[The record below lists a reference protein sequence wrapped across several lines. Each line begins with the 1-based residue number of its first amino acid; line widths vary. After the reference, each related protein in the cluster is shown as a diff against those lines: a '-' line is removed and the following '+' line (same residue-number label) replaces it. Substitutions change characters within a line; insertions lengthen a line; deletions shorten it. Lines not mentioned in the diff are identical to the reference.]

1 MNWENMPLLIILVL
15 AVIGD
20 NQSVALAALVLLLI
34 KLLGLTAWFPS
45 IETHGL
51 NIGIT
56 IMTMAVL
63 TPLAQGRISLGEMM
77 SAFKTQSGLIA
88 IVIGIFVSWVATQG
102 MHFLKASPEATT
114 ALIVGTIGG
123 VCFLHGLAVGPLI
136 AGGFVAMI
144 INALN
149 SFKQ

>member
-1 MNWENMPLLIILVL
+1 MNWENMPLVVILVL

-20 NQSVALAALVLLLI
+20 NQSVSLAVAALLII
-34 KLLGLTAWFPS
+34 KLTGCTAWLPS

-56 IMTMAVL
+56 ILTMAVL
-63 TPLAQGRISLGEMM
+63 TPLAQGRISVGEMLA
-77 SAFKTQSGLIA
+77 AFKTQSGLIA
-88 IVIGIFVSWVATQG
+88 IIVGVFVSWIATQG
-102 MHFLKASPEATT
+102 MHFLKASPETTT

-136 AGGFVAMI
+136 AGGVVAML
-144 INALN
+144 INILN
-149 SFKQ
+149 FFRQ

>member
-56 IMTMAVL
+56 ILTMAVL